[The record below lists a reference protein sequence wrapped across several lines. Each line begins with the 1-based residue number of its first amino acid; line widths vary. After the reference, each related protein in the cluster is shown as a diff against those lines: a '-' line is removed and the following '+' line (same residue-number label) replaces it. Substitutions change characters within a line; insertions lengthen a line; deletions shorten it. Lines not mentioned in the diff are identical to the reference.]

1 MAWRISSL
9 AATTEALI
17 RFRRE
22 FKFILSYC
30 HEIGMQRRWGEGSRS
45 YDVQLTSTDSCRK
58 REIEVVGTVELVWL
72 DC

>member
-1 MAWRISSL
+1 M

-30 HEIGMQRRWGEGSRS
+30 HEIGMQRLWGEGSRG
-45 YDVQLTSTDSCRK
+45 YDVQVMSTDSCRK
-58 REIEVVGTVELVWL
+58 REIEVVGTVELVWS